1 MATENQPELLTGV
14 AQLFTNFKKCETHTN
29 TQTDTKTYND
39 IYRVAPQLKINAGG
53 IPV

>member
-29 TQTDTKTYND
+29 TQTDTTRNGDEFTTFSFGHKD
-39 IYRVAPQLKINAGG
+39 I
-53 IPV
+53 